1 MADKVYKF
9 KSKIKNLFLMDLGIK
24 FQSGLFETTDSKL
37 QKALAKR
44 KGIEE
49 IKEAEIGQEDE

>member
-9 KSKIKNLFLMDLGIK
+9 KSKVKNLFLMDLGIK
-24 FQSGLFETTDSKL
+24 FQNGLFETTDSKL
-37 QKALAKR
+37 QKVLVKR

-49 IKEAEIGQEDE
+49 IKEAEIGQENE

>member
-9 KSKIKNLFLMDLGIK
+9 KSKVKNLFLMDLGIK
-24 FQSGLFETTDSKL
+24 FQNGLFETTDSKF

-49 IKEAEIGQEDE
+49 IKEDETGQENE

>member
-9 KSKIKNLFLMDLGIK
+9 KSKVKNLFLMDLRIK
-24 FQSGLFETTDSKL
+24 FQNGLFETTDSKL

-49 IKEAEIGQEDE
+49 IKEDETGQENE

>member
-9 KSKIKNLFLMDLGIK
+9 KSKVKNLFLMDLGIK
-24 FQSGLFETTDSKL
+24 FQNGLFETTDSKL

-49 IKEAEIGQEDE
+49 IKEDETGQENE

>member
-9 KSKIKNLFLMDLGIK
+9 KSKVKNLFLMDLGIK
-24 FQSGLFETTDSKL
+24 FQNGLFETTDSKL

-44 KGIEE
+44 KDIEE
-49 IKEAEIGQEDE
+49 IKEAEIGQENE